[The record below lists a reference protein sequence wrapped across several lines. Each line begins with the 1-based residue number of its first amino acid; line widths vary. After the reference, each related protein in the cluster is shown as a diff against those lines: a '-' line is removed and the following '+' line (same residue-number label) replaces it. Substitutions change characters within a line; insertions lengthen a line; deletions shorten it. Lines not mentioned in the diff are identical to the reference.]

1 MEDGGGVE
9 SRTFF
14 PYYEKFKLLG
24 FLRTESIFLLLDPA
38 FSARNS
44 RAIELAVMKESLLP
58 RKLPLN
64 SLKGSLGSL

>member
-1 MEDGGGVE
+1 MESG
-9 SRTFF
+9 TFF
-14 PYYEKFKLLG
+14 PSYEKFKLLG
-24 FLRTESIFLLLDPA
+24 FLRTPVSIFLLLDPA
-38 FSARNS
+38 FSPRNS